1 MHHTEKEIVDIVSKQ
16 KADLERMFSKMTL
29 RLMNRVKSADSLKE
43 LTELRR
49 AYNICIEC
57 NALDQDVV
65 NTICNQIQLLE
76 EKYGKN

>member
-16 KADLERMFSKMTL
+16 KSDLDRMFSTMTL
-29 RLMNRVKSADSLKE
+29 RFLNKIKSTDSLKE
-43 LTELRR
+43 LNELRR

-57 NALDQDVV
+57 HSLDQEVI

-76 EKYGKN
+76 EKYGS

>member
-1 MHHTEKEIVDIVSKQ
+1 MHYTEKEIVDIVSKQ
-16 KADLERMFSKMTL
+16 KSDLDRIFSKLTL
-29 RLMNRVKSADSLKE
+29 QFMNRIKSADSLKE

-49 AYNICIEC
+49 AYKICIEC
-57 NALDQDVV
+57 HSLDQEVV

>member
-16 KADLERMFSKMTL
+16 KSDLDRMFSTMTL
-29 RLMNRVKSADSLKE
+29 RFLNKIKSTDSLKE
-43 LTELRR
+43 LNELRR

-57 NALDQDVV
+57 HSLDQEVI

-76 EKYGKN
+76 EKYE

>member
-16 KADLERMFSKMTL
+16 KSDLDRMFSKITL
-29 RLMNRVKSADSLKE
+29 PFLNTVKSADSLKE

-49 AYNICIEC
+49 AYKICIEC
-57 NALDQDVV
+57 HSLDQDVV
-65 NTICNQIQLLE
+65 NKICNQIQLLE

>member
-1 MHHTEKEIVDIVSKQ
+1 MHHTEKGIVDIVSKQ
-16 KADLERMFSKMTL
+16 KSDLDRMFSKITL
-29 RLMNRVKSADSLKE
+29 RFLNTVKSADSLKE

-49 AYNICIEC
+49 AYKICIEC
-57 NALDQDVV
+57 HSLDQDVV